1 MPQIIASVF
10 PDDSVRAQCIARY
23 ESTGGW
29 GYRPTATNGSNTGL
43 FEIDKRTWDWQERSG
58 SGRAIVVSIVGRLD
72 WSRML
77 DATYNTRAARLI
89 YLYEKKRY
97 GNGWLPWS
105 TRGDCG
111 A

>member
-1 MPQIIASVF
+1 MIAAVF

-29 GYRPTATNGSNTGL
+29 GYRPAALNGQNTGL
-43 FEIDKRTWDWQERSG
+43 FQIARGTWDPTLNH
-58 SGRAIVVSIVGRLD
+58 AALAVVGPIR

-77 DATYNTRAARLI
+77 EPLYNARVARSI
-89 YLYEKKRY
+89 YLYEKRH
-97 GNGWLPWS
+97 GRNPWAPWS